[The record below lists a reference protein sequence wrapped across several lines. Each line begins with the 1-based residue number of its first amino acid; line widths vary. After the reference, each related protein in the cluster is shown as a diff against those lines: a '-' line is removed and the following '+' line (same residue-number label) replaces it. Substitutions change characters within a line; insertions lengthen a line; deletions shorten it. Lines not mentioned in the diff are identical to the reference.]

1 MDGKESPRPPSD
13 TPHPPNDTIVLSSPL
28 SLLIHD
34 NLRLSEIS
42 PPHSTLIVVVA
53 MHSTRS
59 VYMHYFMLLQRD
71 DPTTDRPT
79 VTLLCPSI
87 GGLCT
92 CSLLH
97 SSLTQAFIESIAYL
111 YKYIAIKSTY
121 HSTCTQCHIISSV
134 AGNSTVEPPPPPPLW
149 IYRPNLTDR
158 LTAIHDRWWWGF
170 SRQFV
175 YQFRFEP

>member
-1 MDGKESPRPPSD
+1 
-13 TPHPPNDTIVLSSPL
+13 
-28 SLLIHD
+28 
-34 NLRLSEIS
+34 
-42 PPHSTLIVVVA
+42 

-59 VYMHYFMLLQRD
+59 VYMHYFMLPQRD

-175 YQFRFEP
+175 YHFRFEPWINCPSAFFYTNIEKDDYTFTCRWMSVCGKVCI